1 MSFLKDFSPKRTR
14 KIKSEPQRDIPEV
27 RSGPVQEIKPV
38 QKPEVTE
45 KLLEQYS
52 YKAENKIEND
62 KIESENKTE
71 DYFRA
76 IAQKE
81 QKEQNTGT
89 KTFGLHELY
98 LQCEEHLINFLYGPQ
113 DLKFQKIYELEREY
127 LNQKLGIL
135 AEYKKEYSFGS
146 FKDNLYYYRGE
157 VIIPE
162 EYISLTGFLREY
174 FQLEKVAVLYATGEI
189 LLIKTKYCNF
199 WFKNRL
205 ETIMSGKLRSL
216 SRTEIQNEEKCLSCI
231 FNWNCPF
238 ARVQQMSND

>member
-14 KIKSEPQRDIPEV
+14 KIKSEPQRDSLPEV
-27 RSGPVQEIKPV
+27 HSGPVQEIKPEPR
-38 QKPEVTE
+38 PEVTE
-45 KLLEQYS
+45 KLIDQYS
-52 YKAENKIEND
+52 YKAEPTENTEIEN
-62 KIESENKTE
+62 ENKTE

-81 QKEQNTGT
+81 QSAQK
-89 KTFGLHELY
+89 KTFGMHELY

-127 LNQKLGIL
+127 LNQKLEIL
-135 AEYKKEYSFGS
+135 AEYKKEHSFGS
-146 FKDNLYYYRGE
+146 FKDNFYYYRGE

-205 ETIMSGKLRSL
+205 ETITSGKLRSL
-216 SRTEIQNEEKCLSCI
+216 SRTEIQDDENCLDCI

-238 ARVQQMSND
+238 ARVQQMSN